1 MGLERAV
8 GPGHA
13 ESKSAKEFG
22 LCSENSGEPLEGS
35 YRERDQRR
43 GCSKPCW
50 LLCRAEVG
58 GRPQRWESSAG
69 RGQYGSKKDLG
80 VVQIRVIVEA

>member
-22 LCSENSGEPLEGS
+22 LYSENSGEPLEGS
-35 YRERDQRR
+35 
-43 GCSKPCW
+43 
-50 LLCRAEVG
+50 
-58 GRPQRWESSAG
+58 
-69 RGQYGSKKDLG
+69 
-80 VVQIRVIVEA
+80 